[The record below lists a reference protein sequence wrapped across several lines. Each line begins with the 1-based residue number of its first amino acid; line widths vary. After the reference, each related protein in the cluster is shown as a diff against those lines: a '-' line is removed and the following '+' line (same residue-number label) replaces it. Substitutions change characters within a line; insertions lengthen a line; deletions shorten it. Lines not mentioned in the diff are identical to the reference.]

1 MKPSLPV
8 IAVISP
14 AAEDRAVLADIL
26 DGLDGQMV
34 TFTTFRE
41 ASEVLGRASV
51 VLCDAELPD
60 ASWRDVMRCAETAS
74 DPPLVIVTARL
85 ADNRLWAE
93 VLNEGGHDVL
103 AKPFRSAEV
112 LYSLTSSLL
121 RRDAPALNVQKPG
134 SKDWR
139 FDRCFQRGEKWSTIR

>member
-8 IAVISP
+8 IVVISP
-14 AAEDRAVLADIL
+14 AAEDRAALADIL
-26 DGLDGQMV
+26 DGLEGEVV
-34 TFTTFRE
+34 TFTTLRE

-51 VLCDAELPD
+51 VLCEAELPD
-60 ASWRDVMRCAETAS
+60 ASWRDVIGCAEAVF

-93 VLNEGGHDVL
+93 VLNEGGQDVL

-112 LYSLTSSLL
+112 LYSLTSSLR
-121 RRDAPALNVQKPG
+121 RRDAVMLGIRKRKRKG
-134 SKDWR
+134 SA
-139 FDRCFQRGEKWSTIR
+139 S